1 MVNCFIDAHDERR
14 NMALALKGNSPAS
27 KEDFTSVKGNVED
40 NPLQASNSYQDALG
54 KTNSH
59 STLILL
65 TFQTHL

>member
-1 MVNCFIDAHDERR
+1 
-14 NMALALKGNSPAS
+14 MALALKGNSPAS